1 VRHHTGHRRRR
12 RAGCA
17 NFSNLRACCTVSSVE
32 AHDTLTGTREE
43 RSNRRVADS
52 GCLFWRSDGTSTR
65 ETETHIMPLST
76 SFESAWLYGAR
87 EAFATARGFLL
98 DERPRVLA
106 LSSLQAPEVPGL
118 VSIGP
123 PEALPL
129 RPNQPDQKRSPEP
142 ARAFNPSIALA
153 PHGLCP
159 RCKYAMT
166 LRVDTLHQCDSES
179 SPYNGGPAR
188 LANGNWFQ
196 GTVVGILDAELRL
209 LGWTWLLNAPAY
221 QIASADQNAST
232 ARRAGCLLAGAS
244 DGFRMSWAKQT
255 FDARLLHWKVSAA
268 DERRWALR
276 MAMGSV
282 RIVNVNWMAMGS
294 VRMARLLR
302 SVLSDGLLCSSRRLT
317 KPIHSDLTKPIHGD

>member
-1 VRHHTGHRRRR
+1 
-12 RAGCA
+12 
-17 NFSNLRACCTVSSVE
+17 
-32 AHDTLTGTREE
+32 
-43 RSNRRVADS
+43 
-52 GCLFWRSDGTSTR
+52 
-65 ETETHIMPLST
+65 MPLST
-76 SFESAWLYGAR
+76 SFESARLYGAR
-87 EAFATARGFLL
+87 EAFTTARGFLL

-106 LSSLQAPEVPGL
+106 LSSMQALEVPGL

-129 RPNQPDQKRSPEP
+129 RPFQPDQKRSPEP
-142 ARAFNPSIALA
+142 AKAFNPSIALA

-221 QIASADQNAST
+221 QIASADQNASM

-268 DERRWALR
+268 DERR
-276 MAMGSV
+276 
-282 RIVNVNWMAMGS
+282 
-294 VRMARLLR
+294 
-302 SVLSDGLLCSSRRLT
+302 
-317 KPIHSDLTKPIHGD
+317 

>member
-1 VRHHTGHRRRR
+1 
-12 RAGCA
+12 
-17 NFSNLRACCTVSSVE
+17 
-32 AHDTLTGTREE
+32 
-43 RSNRRVADS
+43 
-52 GCLFWRSDGTSTR
+52 
-65 ETETHIMPLST
+65 MPLTT
-76 SFESAWLYGAR
+76 SFESARLYGAR

-106 LSSLQAPEVPGL
+106 LSSMQAPEVPGL

-129 RPNQPDQKRSPEP
+129 RPFQPDQKRSPEP
-142 ARAFNPSIALA
+142 AKAFNPSIALA

-221 QIASADQNAST
+221 QIASADQNASM

-268 DERRWALR
+268 DERR
-276 MAMGSV
+276 
-282 RIVNVNWMAMGS
+282 
-294 VRMARLLR
+294 
-302 SVLSDGLLCSSRRLT
+302 
-317 KPIHSDLTKPIHGD
+317 

>member
-1 VRHHTGHRRRR
+1 
-12 RAGCA
+12 
-17 NFSNLRACCTVSSVE
+17 
-32 AHDTLTGTREE
+32 
-43 RSNRRVADS
+43 
-52 GCLFWRSDGTSTR
+52 
-65 ETETHIMPLST
+65 MPLST
-76 SFESAWLYGAR
+76 SFESARLYGAR

-106 LSSLQAPEVPGL
+106 LSSMQAPEVPGL

-179 SPYNGGPAR
+179 SPYNGGPPR

-209 LGWTWLLNAPAY
+209 IGWTWLLNAPAY

-282 RIVNVNWMAMGS
+282 R
-294 VRMARLLR
+294 MARLLR
-302 SVLSDGLLCSSRRLT
+302 SVLSDCLLCAHSRRLT
-317 KPIHSDLTKPIHGD
+317 KPIHSDLTKPPFTATDETLDLLPPRATCSSRMHARAASSPSRRCASTRSRRPMAA

>member
-1 VRHHTGHRRRR
+1 
-12 RAGCA
+12 
-17 NFSNLRACCTVSSVE
+17 
-32 AHDTLTGTREE
+32 
-43 RSNRRVADS
+43 
-52 GCLFWRSDGTSTR
+52 
-65 ETETHIMPLST
+65 MPLST
-76 SFESAWLYGAR
+76 SFESARLYGAR

-179 SPYNGGPAR
+179 SPYNGGPPR

-255 FDARLLHWKVSAA
+255 FDARLLHWKVSVSVSVNVNWKVSAA

-276 MAMGSV
+276 
-282 RIVNVNWMAMGS
+282 MAMGS

-302 SVLSDGLLCSSRRLT
+302 SVLSDGLLCAHSPATDETHSQRPDETHSRRLT
-317 KPIHSDLTKPIHGD
+317 KLSTSSPAGRRARHVCVLELRLLRLAAALRRAADGRWRPDETARLGHQSSHVCAEGGLIAPDCE

>member
-1 VRHHTGHRRRR
+1 
-12 RAGCA
+12 
-17 NFSNLRACCTVSSVE
+17 
-32 AHDTLTGTREE
+32 
-43 RSNRRVADS
+43 
-52 GCLFWRSDGTSTR
+52 
-65 ETETHIMPLST
+65 MPLST
-76 SFESAWLYGAR
+76 SFESARLYGAR

-255 FDARLLHWKVSAA
+255 FDARLLHWKVSVSVSMNVNWKVSAA
-268 DERRWALR
+268 DERRWALG

-302 SVLSDGLLCSSRRLT
+302 SVLSDGLLCAHSRRLT
-317 KPIHSDLTKPIHGD
+317 KPIHSDLTKPPFTATDETLDLLPPRATCSSRMRARAASSPSRRCASTRSRRPMAA

>member
-1 VRHHTGHRRRR
+1 
-12 RAGCA
+12 
-17 NFSNLRACCTVSSVE
+17 
-32 AHDTLTGTREE
+32 
-43 RSNRRVADS
+43 
-52 GCLFWRSDGTSTR
+52 
-65 ETETHIMPLST
+65 MPLST
-76 SFESAWLYGAR
+76 SFESARLYGAR

-179 SPYNGGPAR
+179 SPYNGGPPR

-282 RIVNVNWMAMGS
+282 R
-294 VRMARLLR
+294 MARLLR
-302 SVLSDGLLCSSRRLT
+302 SVLSDGLLCAHSRRLT

>member
-1 VRHHTGHRRRR
+1 MCVADRRRR
-12 RAGCA
+12 R
-17 NFSNLRACCTVSSVE
+17 FIEIHQKLPVRTRR
-32 AHDTLTGTREE
+32 TWRGTRGE
-43 RSNRRVADS
+43 SGALKNARRRPDDPPSAYLV
-52 GCLFWRSDGTSTR
+52 T
-65 ETETHIMPLST
+65 MPLST
-76 SFESAWLYGAR
+76 SFESARLYGAR
-87 EAFATARGFLL
+87 EAFTTARGFLL

-106 LSSLQAPEVPGL
+106 LSSLQALEVPGL

-129 RPNQPDQKRSPEP
+129 RPFQPDQKRSPEP
-142 ARAFNPSIALA
+142 AKAFNPSIALA

-179 SPYNGGPAR
+179 SPYNGGQAR

-221 QIASADQNAST
+221 QIASADQNVSM
-232 ARRAGCLLAGAS
+232 ARRAGCILAGAS

-268 DERRWALR
+268 DER
-276 MAMGSV
+276 
-282 RIVNVNWMAMGS
+282 
-294 VRMARLLR
+294 
-302 SVLSDGLLCSSRRLT
+302 
-317 KPIHSDLTKPIHGD
+317 

>member
-1 VRHHTGHRRRR
+1 MPILEVRR
-12 RAGCA
+12 
-17 NFSNLRACCTVSSVE
+17 NFDEGDKNS
-32 AHDTLTGTREE
+32 H
-43 RSNRRVADS
+43 
-52 GCLFWRSDGTSTR
+52 
-65 ETETHIMPLST
+65 MPLST
-76 SFESAWLYGAR
+76 SFESARLYGAR

-106 LSSLQAPEVPGL
+106 LSSMQAPEVPGL

-232 ARRAGCLLAGAS
+232 SRRAGCLLAGHLVGLGRNRACRAVV
-244 DGFRMSWAKQT
+244 GHLFV
-255 FDARLLHWKVSAA
+255 LGGGH
-268 DERRWALR
+268 
-276 MAMGSV
+276 
-282 RIVNVNWMAMGS
+282 RI
-294 VRMARLLR
+294 
-302 SVLSDGLLCSSRRLT
+302 
-317 KPIHSDLTKPIHGD
+317 

>member
-1 VRHHTGHRRRR
+1 
-12 RAGCA
+12 
-17 NFSNLRACCTVSSVE
+17 
-32 AHDTLTGTREE
+32 
-43 RSNRRVADS
+43 
-52 GCLFWRSDGTSTR
+52 
-65 ETETHIMPLST
+65 MPLST
-76 SFESAWLYGAR
+76 SFESARLYGAR

-106 LSSLQAPEVPGL
+106 LSSMQAPEVPGL

-221 QIASADQNAST
+221 QIASADQNASM

-255 FDARLLHWKVSAA
+255 FDARLLHWKVSVSVNLNVNWKVSAA
-268 DERRWALR
+268 DERRLALR
-276 MAMGSV
+276 
-282 RIVNVNWMAMGS
+282 MAMGS

-302 SVLSDGLLCSSRRLT
+302 SVLSDGLLCA
-317 KPIHSDLTKPIHGD
+317 PIPGD